1 VLNFVVREY
10 KITLMRTD
18 PSFTP
23 AKPTRFED
31 WPLGELINEVRQVEC
46 MLLGAP
52 LLPADLKCQIH
63 ISKLVAGTM
72 PSTEVPSKE
81 SLSFLEKFDQH
92 IDTRKRYDAWK
103 EKQWKEPKEPGQVNS
118 DRAPQ

>member
-1 VLNFVVREY
+1 MTSPCANFVVREY

-31 WPLGELINEVRQVEC
+31 WPLGELIDGIREIEG
-46 MLLGAP
+46 MLADAP

-63 ISKLVAGTM
+63 IAKLVAETM
-72 PSTEVPSKE
+72 PSAEVPSKE

-92 IDTRKRYDAWK
+92 IETRKSKMLGFIRELDSLTTS
-103 EKQWKEPKEPGQVNS
+103 QLPGY
-118 DRAPQ
+118 